1 MVPGTSSTL
10 GLHPSRA
17 TGITRIMLRT
27 PSKHVIQ
34 TIICLILVYLSWG
47 SSFIGIKFGLTS
59 FPPFLLIG
67 IRMLLAGII
76 LFTLIWMRGERN
88 IPTLQDFRHT
98 FVLAIYMVF
107 IASGFL
113 AKGQETVSSGTA
125 AMILGTTP
133 IWMVLGG
140 WLIWK
145 EKRPTP
151 IQFAGLGGGFFGLV
165 LLSVNQGISG
175 ESSLLGILLVLS
187 APLAWVVGSFYSKK
201 HARET
206 RLSVIQNSSLLMAV
220 GGIQCLAA
228 SIALGEVTDFHVTD
242 VTGIGA
248 AALIYLI
255 FSGGII
261 AYTCYFWLLLH
272 TRTEVAISYEYVNP
286 VIGVFLGWLLADE
299 QVDIVVILAC
309 LLTVSSVFFI
319 VSGHRR

>member
-1 MVPGTSSTL
+1 MGFTVSRSIKSVKNGSRNIFNARSS
-10 GLHPSRA
+10 SIQSDRD
-17 TGITRIMLRT
+17 TRIMLRT

-206 RLSVIQNSSLLMAV
+206 RLSV
-220 GGIQCLAA
+220 
-228 SIALGEVTDFHVTD
+228 H
-242 VTGIGA
+242 
-248 AALIYLI
+248 
-255 FSGGII
+255 
-261 AYTCYFWLLLH
+261 
-272 TRTEVAISYEYVNP
+272 P
-286 VIGVFLGWLLADE
+286 E
-299 QVDIVVILAC
+299 QQSAHGRRGHP
-309 LLTVSSVFFI
+309 
-319 VSGHRR
+319 VSGCLHRSW